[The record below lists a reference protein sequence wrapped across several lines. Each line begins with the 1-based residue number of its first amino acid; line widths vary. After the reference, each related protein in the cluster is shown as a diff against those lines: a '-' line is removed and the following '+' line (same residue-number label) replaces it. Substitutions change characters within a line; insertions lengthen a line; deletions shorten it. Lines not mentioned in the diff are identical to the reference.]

1 MRVLALITDAFGGYG
16 GIALYNRDVL
26 TALCNHPEI
35 TEVVAIPRRIPN
47 ALEPL
52 PDKLDFVVSAASGP
66 LPYIRSLFGK
76 IYQHGQFD
84 FILCGHINLMPIAWL
99 FGKLLRLPVIL
110 EIYGIDAWQPTESW
124 LSNKL
129 AGTADVVISISN
141 YTRERF
147 LSWVRMPEQACKLL
161 PNAIHMENYS
171 AGDKSEELLDRYG
184 LKDKVVILTLGR
196 IVSRERAKGFD
207 EILELMPDLIL
218 EIPNVSY
225 VIAGEGDYRSE
236 LEEKARALNV
246 QDRVVFT
253 GMVKEEEKVD
263 LYRLADVY
271 AMPSRGGGFG
281 FVFLEA
287 MACGVPVVASK
298 ADGSRDAVRNGK
310 LGIMVK
316 PGDLEELKTGILQGL
331 RTTKGIPAGLDY
343 FAFPNFSQR
352 LHKIVNHVVRQV

>member
-1 MRVLALITDAFGGYG
+1 MRVLALVTDAFGGYG
-16 GIALYNRDVL
+16 GIALYNRDIL

-35 TEVVAIPRRIPN
+35 TEVVAIPRLIQK

-52 PDKLDFVVSAASGP
+52 PDKLDFDVSAASGT

-76 IYQHGQFD
+76 IYQYGQFD
-84 FILCGHINLMPIAWL
+84 FILCGHINLMPVAWL
-99 FGKLLRLPVIL
+99 LGKLLRLPVIL
-110 EIYGIDAWQPTESW
+110 EIYGIDAWQPTERW
-124 LSNKL
+124 LTNKL
-129 AGTADVVISISN
+129 VGTADVVISISD
-141 YTRERF
+141 YTKERF
-147 LSWVRMPEQACKLL
+147 LSWARMPEEECKLL
-161 PNAIHMENYS
+161 PNAIHMENYNV
-171 AGDKSEELLDRYG
+171 GEKSEELLDRYG

-207 EILELMPDLIL
+207 EIIELLPDLIL
-218 EIPNVSY
+218 EIPNLIY

-236 LEEKARALNV
+236 LEEKVRALNV
-246 QDRVVFT
+246 QDSVVFT
-253 GMVKEEEKVD
+253 GMVKEEEKAD

-271 AMPSRGGGFG
+271 AMPSRGEGFG

-298 ADGSRDAVRNGK
+298 ADGSRDAVRNGE
-310 LGIMVK
+310 LGIMVE
-316 PGDLEELKTGILQGL
+316 PGDPEELKAGILQAL

-352 LHKIVNHVVRQV
+352 CHNIINHVVRQV